1 MDSGIV
7 HLKRKIYQKCNK
19 NKEKNQISH
28 RQPPLQ
34 QNRDDLSNLDFFSKA
49 CIVSAIVFSH
59 KNTMSNLPISKIN
72 QKNITFFNFLQER
85 IKRIKYQGKYQ
96 VLNFYF

>member
-28 RQPPLQ
+28 RFVITLQ
-34 QNRDDLSNLDFFSKA
+34 SLVVCRVLICVHNALLFAFTK
-49 CIVSAIVFSH
+49 
-59 KNTMSNLPISKIN
+59 KNKKE
-72 QKNITFFNFLQER
+72 Q
-85 IKRIKYQGKYQ
+85 
-96 VLNFYF
+96 